1 MCFRANFT
9 KVNMFRKLTLDATR
23 VYLFMEMAIALFLCL
38 VFETNSLYEA
48 TVAGLAPLQLVLI
61 GTTLEISTFLF
72 EVPTGIVADIYSRRL
87 SIIIGYVLMGAGFLI
102 EGFFPAFGPIL
113 LAQIVWG
120 LGYTFTSG
128 AKQAWITDEIGEENA
143 NKLFLRTARL
153 GAYAWLL
160 GLGVTL
166 LIGANNLA
174 LPIRIG
180 ALGIVLTGIVLVII
194 MPETGF
200 HPTPQED
207 RNTWQHMWHIFKQ
220 GTNAVRVHPRLINI
234 VFIGLCYGLYSEG
247 LDRLS
252 VKFLLDNFH
261 LPVLFGS
268 NQLSFFVLVSVIGS
282 ILSIFVVRF
291 VEQRLDTSSPIAIGR
306 GMSLITALLVL
317 GILSFALSPTLVLA
331 VTFMITVGLL
341 RGVSGPLQMA
351 WINQK
356 LDSRVRATIHSMFGQ
371 VDAIGQTAGG
381 PVIGL
386 IANVF
391 SVKLAV
397 GISSLLLSPAL
408 LFIQRANRIQTPESE
423 AHETLSEPVI

>member
-1 MCFRANFT
+1 
-9 KVNMFRKLTLDATR
+9 MFRKLQLDATR
-23 VYLFMEMAIALFLCL
+23 VYLFMEMAIGMFICM
-38 VFETNSLYEA
+38 VFVTNSLYEA
-48 TVAGLAPLQLVLI
+48 TIAGLTPLQLVLV
-61 GTTLEISTFLF
+61 GTTLEISAFIF
-72 EVPTGIVADIYSRRL
+72 EVPTGIVADVYSRRL
-87 SIIIGYVLMGAGFLI
+87 SIIIGYLLMGAGFLI
-102 EGFFPAFGPIL
+102 EGFFPTFRMIV
-113 LAQIVWG
+113 LAQFIWG

-128 AKQAWITDEIGEENA
+128 AKQAWITDEIGEDNA

-153 GAYAWLL
+153 GAYAWLI

-166 LIGANNLA
+166 LIGANNTA
-174 LPIRIG
+174 FPIRVGAIG
-180 ALGIVLTGIVLVII
+180 VILTGIVLAAI

-220 GTNAVRVHPRLINI
+220 GVSAVRVHPRLINI

-247 LDRLS
+247 VDRLT
-252 VKFLLDNFH
+252 VKFLLDNFG
-261 LPVLFGS
+261 LPVFIGS
-268 NQLSFFVLVSVIGS
+268 NQLSFFILLDVVGTVLY
-282 ILSIFVVRF
+282 IFVVRF
-291 VEQRLDTSSPIAIGR
+291 VEKRLDTSSPLAIGR
-306 GMSLITALLVL
+306 AMLLVTGL
-317 GILSFALSPTLVLA
+317 ISIGILSFALSPTLVLA

-341 RGVSGPLQMA
+341 RGVSGPLQTA

-386 IANVF
+386 IANAF

-397 GISSLLLSPAL
+397 SISSLLLSPAL
-408 LFIQRANRIQTPESE
+408 LFIQRANRIQTPEM
-423 AHETLSEPVI
+423 ETPEPVSQPVA